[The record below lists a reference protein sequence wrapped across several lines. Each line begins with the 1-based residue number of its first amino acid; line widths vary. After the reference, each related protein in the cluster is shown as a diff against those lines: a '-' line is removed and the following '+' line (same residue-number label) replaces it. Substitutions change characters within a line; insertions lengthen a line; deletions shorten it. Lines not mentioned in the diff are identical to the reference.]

1 MAEYLPFN
9 SILDGNGNPDRAVKA
24 EDWAWYFSTFIGDG
38 VFPKPTT
45 GLQVVADTGMDVT
58 VKAGY
63 GFIKGYAFRNSAD
76 TTKTIGT
83 ADGSLGRI
91 DRVVLRWDLTN
102 RIMVLDV
109 LQGTPS
115 ASPAAPA
122 LTRTADK
129 WELALAD
136 ISVAA
141 GITTITQSMITDR
154 RSNTSLCGIV
164 EGTVSQIDWATLTV
178 QLDAFLEEYT
188 AAVASDYAQY
198 TEDIEGYEAAWKA
211 ALTEWED
218 DEQAAFEEWFQHVR
232 DMLDEDVAANL
243 QNQIDYLREQ
253 TGIPSAY
260 DPNSSY
266 AVGDY
271 VINDNTL
278 YRCMTAVSGGTFD
291 TSKWDATTVLAEI
304 EKAIARHKDAIFEE
318 MAKGSLGIV
327 SNLIINSSKDRLL
340 LGNGNKL
347 TVGQHIK
354 FNFA

>member
-9 SILDGNGNPDRAVKA
+9 SILDGNGTPDRPAKA

-38 VFPKPTT
+38 VFPKPTD
-45 GLQVVADTGMDVT
+45 GLQVVADSGMNVT
-58 VKAGY
+58 IKAGY
-63 GFIKGYAFRNSAD
+63 GFIKGYAFRNSSG
-76 TTKTIGT
+76 TSKTIGT
-83 ADGSLGRI
+83 ADGSLTRI

-115 ASPAAPA
+115 ASPVAPS

-136 ISVAA
+136 IAVAA
-141 GITTITQSMITDR
+141 GVTTITQSMITDR

-164 EGTVSQIDWATLTV
+164 EGTVSQIDWATLTA

-188 AAVASDYAQY
+188 AAVANDYAAY
-198 TEDIEGYEAAWKA
+198 TEDIETYEAAWKA
-211 ALTEWED
+211 ALTAWED

-243 QNQIDYLREQ
+243 QNQIDYLRSQ
-253 TGIPSAY
+253 VGIPEEY
-260 DPNSSY
+260 DPDESY
-266 AVGDY
+266 AEGQY
-271 VINDNTL
+271 CIYNNAL
-278 YRCMTAVSGGTFD
+278 YRCKIDVAGGTFD
-291 TSKWDATTVLAEI
+291 TSRWDPTTVLAEI